1 LREEVLMAMEL
12 IQTQKTE
19 QRVIMTAQ
27 LKQGLQF
34 LLMPITEISE
44 AINTEITENP
54 MLEAD
59 NQGDGMEQSI
69 EDLEFSEPQTP
80 IQTKEEAEFAEALG
94 TTAEKINDE
103 TDWESYLDEYSSNP
117 SPSLNRGSLENPEE
131 TKGFET
137 YTAAKTSLADSLMTQ
152 WSNVA
157 IDEKDYRR
165 GEFLIWNLGDN
176 GYLDGTLEELAEKA
190 NCSVKDL
197 ERSLK
202 RVQTLDP
209 PGIAARDLRECL
221 LIQLEM
227 LSLKETLAYVICKDH
242 FDYLKKND
250 IQGLMKTLNIKEN
263 DIQTAFQ
270 ILRTLNPS
278 PGASYST
285 SDPIYVIPDVYIKK
299 VGDDYVITLN
309 DDGMPKLQFSKK
321 YQELLRNK
329 NIPDDTRK
337 YLTDKLK
344 GATFLIRSIHLR
356 QKTIYR
362 VTEFIFKFQ
371 RDFLEHGVEGLKPLV
386 LKTVAE
392 ELGYHESTISRV
404 TCNKY
409 VDTPRGV
416 FELKYF
422 FTNTVKTFGN
432 TDNMSSEAVR
442 KRIKE
447 IIEAENPENVLSD
460 EDIKT
465 ILKGA
470 GIDISR
476 RTVAKYRKQLG
487 VPSSSDRRKKS
498 LMTLPLRQGRNG
510 PKGRIE

>member
-1 LREEVLMAMEL
+1 MAMEL

-44 AINTEITENP
+44 AINTEIMENP

-59 NQGDGMEQSI
+59 LSQESMEKSI
-69 EDLEFSEPQTP
+69 DELEFTAPQP
-80 IQTKEEAEFAEALG
+80 AIETKEEAEFAEALG
-94 TTAEKINDE
+94 TTSEKISEE
-103 TDWESYLDEYSSNP
+103 TDWENYLDEYSSNP
-117 SPSLNRGSLENPEE
+117 SPSINRGSLESPEE

-137 YTAAKTSLADSLMTQ
+137 YTAAKTSLADYLTTQ

-157 IDEKDYRR
+157 IDEMDYKR
-165 GEFLIWNLGDN
+165 GEFLIWNLNDN
-176 GYLDGTLEELAEKA
+176 GYLDGTLEDLAEKA
-190 NCSVKDL
+190 NCSAELL
-197 ERSLK
+197 EETLM
-202 RVQTLDP
+202 RVQSLDP

-221 LIQLEM
+221 LLQLE
-227 LSLKETLAYVICKDH
+227 SLDLIDSIAYKICNEY
-242 FDYLKKND
+242 FEYLKKNN
-250 IQGLMKTLNIKEN
+250 IQGLLRKMSIKEI
-263 DIQTAFQ
+263 DIKAAFQ
-270 ILRTLNPS
+270 TLRTLNPS
-278 PGASYST
+278 PGAAFSS

-299 VGDDYVITLN
+299 VGNDYEISLN

-329 NIPDDTRK
+329 NIPEETRK
-337 YLTDKLK
+337 YLTEKLK

-371 RDFLEHGVEGLKPLV
+371 RDFLEYGVEGLKPLV
-386 LKTVAE
+386 LKTVAD

-404 TCNKY
+404 TSNKY
-409 VDTPRGV
+409 VDTPRGL

-422 FTNTVKTFGN
+422 FSNTVKTLGN
-432 TDNMSSEAVR
+432 ADSMSAEAVR

-447 IIEAENPENVLSD
+447 IIDAESPQNVLSD
-460 EDIKT
+460 EEIKT

-487 VPSSSDRRKKS
+487 APSSSDRKKAF
-498 LMTLPLRQGRNG
+498 MTLTQS
-510 PKGRIE
+510 KGNRRGKA